1 MATVPQIQKG
11 FAKFIDTHIAGAFN
25 GWQKGLVVGG
35 ATLLAAN
42 LPNLVSVYSQHPL
55 VAAMGI
61 YNPETGF
68 VDIDSLYNAFV
79 PNMGGDK
86 IPLTIPRVATIR
98 LGKEEIDA
106 LMRYI
111 KEA

>member
-98 LGKEEIDA
+98 LGKEEIDD

>member
-1 MATVPQIQKG
+1 MATIPQIQKG

-42 LPNLVSVYSQHPL
+42 LPNLVAVYSQHPL

>member
-1 MATVPQIQKG
+1 MATIPQIQKG